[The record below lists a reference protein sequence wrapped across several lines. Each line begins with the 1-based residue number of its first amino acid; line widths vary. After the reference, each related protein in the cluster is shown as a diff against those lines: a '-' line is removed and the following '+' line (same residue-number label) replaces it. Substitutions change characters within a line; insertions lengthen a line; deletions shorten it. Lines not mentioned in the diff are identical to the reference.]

1 MMKTVIAMMKMI
13 NIFNEKIARLVSL
26 CIPLLILSLI
36 YEVVARYAFNAPT
49 TWSGDATYF
58 LCSIALVFTL
68 AYTWQVGGHVSVDM
82 ILVKF
87 PVKVQAFLNVFFML
101 TMFFLCWFLI
111 VWAMVPT
118 VIESWRILERSTIGF
133 FPPIYPYKTWILIGT
148 IMLVFQGFNIFISE
162 LYRLIK
168 GKELKIS

>member
-1 MMKTVIAMMKMI
+1 MKTVIAIMKII
-13 NIFNEKIARLVSL
+13 NIVNEKIARLASFCL
-26 CIPLLILSLI
+26 PLLILALI

-58 LCSIALVFTL
+58 LCSIALVLAL

-87 PVKVQAFLNVFFML
+87 PVRVQAFLNVFFLL

-118 VIESWRILERSTIGF
+118 VIESWRILERSTIGY

-148 IMLVFQGFNIFISE
+148 LMLVLQGVNVFIKE

-168 GKELKIS
+168 GKELIVS